1 MAYSKVGI
9 FNMALNHLGITAPI
23 AANSFDKDSRAII
36 LNNFYETAR
45 DEVLKAFDWGFANT
59 FKDLTLTTDTS
70 PDPRLPYVYDCPNDC
85 ISARA
90 VIDTVKGEEKK
101 FVVHAN
107 TLGEKTLLA
116 DIECARLRYTKRVEK
131 EDLFEPEF
139 VMALTYYLAALTG
152 ETITGQQKRAD
163 SCMQKYEYKLVKAKQ
178 FNAQE
183 GAADDEDNSQYYDVR

>member
-1 MAYSKVGI
+1 
-9 FNMALNHLGITAPI
+9 MALNHLGITAPI

-70 PDPRLPYVYDCPNDC
+70 PDPRLSYVYDCPNDC

-90 VIDTVKGEEKK
+90 IIDTVKGEEKE
-101 FVVHAN
+101 FVVYSN
-107 TLGEKTLLA
+107 SLGEKTLLA
-116 DIECARLRYTKRVEK
+116 NIDCARLRYTKRVEK